1 MKINYNDLKEQT
13 KNFSPKDKL
22 YDFIIIGSGPAAIT
36 LCRKILLKKS
46 KPKILILEEGDY
58 YKKNYK
64 KILSKYLKINLKSRA
79 FTVGGTS
86 SIWAN
91 ISSYFEEFEMKP
103 RWQNKK
109 LNIWPL
115 SHSALHKE
123 YKKLDTRYKFFF
135 NKIKKKRIDIPFE
148 IRPFIATTNPI
159 NFKQLMNFNKVDL
172 IFNCKINT
180 IEEKKKIAVAYPPD
194 EKIKF
199 SAKKI
204 IVCCGGIESVR
215 LIQNSLNKKKLKN
228 IKNKNLIGKYFMDHP
243 KFDLGY
249 LEYPKL
255 DIISQIEVKKK
266 DALLSYYGISLK
278 RDIQINKNLLN
289 TYVRFEK
296 PNDRI
301 SKLLDKFNIPIIK
314 NVFRKKK
321 IFKVRLFC
329 EMMPSINNL
338 ITSKKNETLVK
349 LKLSQ
354 IDYDTIKLL
363 THKIKYFFSLRP
375 EKEKNF
381 NSKDILKR
389 VQNASHHMGGLRFS
403 PDMNSSVVDKNLK
416 IIGLSK
422 IYVCSSAIFPTS
434 GSVNPTMTIC
444 ALANRLG
451 IYLNKYL

>member
-1 MKINYNDLKEQT
+1 MKINYNELKERT
-13 KNFSPKDKL
+13 KNFFPQGKL

-36 LCRKILLKKS
+36 LSKKLLLKKN

-58 YKKNYK
+58 HKKNYK

-86 SIWAN
+86 SIWGN
-91 ISSYFEEFEMKP
+91 ISSYFEEFEMMP

-115 SHSALHKE
+115 SHNALLRE
-123 YKKLDTRYKFFF
+123 YKRLDKSYKFFF
-135 NKIKKKRIDIPFE
+135 NKFKKKTVDIPFE
-148 IRPFIATTNPI
+148 IRPFIATINPI
-159 NFKQLMNFNKVDL
+159 NFKQLINFNKIDL

-180 IEEKKKIAVAYPPD
+180 IEEAKKIAVAYPLD

-204 IVCCGGIESVR
+204 IICCGGIESVR
-215 LIQNSLNKKKLKN
+215 LIQNSINKKKLKN

-266 DALLSYYGISLK
+266 DSFISYYGISLK
-278 RDIQINKNLLN
+278 KDIQINKNLLN

-314 NVFRKKK
+314 NIFKKRK

-329 EMMPSINNL
+329 EMMPNINNL

-354 IDYDTIKLL
+354 IDYDTINLL
-363 THKIKYFFSLRP
+363 TDKLKYFFSLKP
-375 EKEKNF
+375 KQEKNL
-381 NSKDILKR
+381 NSKNILKR
-389 VQNASHHMGGLRFS
+389 VQNSSHHMGGLRFA
-403 PDMNSSVVDKNLK
+403 PDINSSVVDKNLK
-416 IIGLSK
+416 IIGLKK